1 MKSPIETGRWQN
13 IERENRKCV
22 LCNSDAIG
30 DEYHYIFNCSAF
42 DNCRKQCIAFYN
54 YYYRNRTNTLKFYDL
69 MIMNSPKCT
78 ELNELCKLIKEIN
91 NKLNFSG

>member
-1 MKSPIETGRWQN
+1 MKFPIETGRWQN

-54 YYYRNRTNTLKFYDL
+54 RNRTNTLKFYDL
-69 MIMNSPKCT
+69 MNSPKCT

>member
-42 DNCRKQCIAFYN
+42 DNCRKQCIAFY
-54 YYYRNRTNTLKFYDL
+54 YRNSPNTLKFYDL
-69 MIMNSPKCT
+69 MNSKKCS

>member
-1 MKSPIETGRWQN
+1 MKSPKETGRWQN
-13 IERENRKCV
+13 IERENRKCL

-42 DNCRKQCIAFYN
+42 DNCRKQCIAFY
-54 YYYRNRTNTLKFYDL
+54 YRNRPNSLKFYEL
-69 MIMNSPKCT
+69 MNSKKCT
-78 ELNELCKLIKEIN
+78 ELNKLCKLIKEIN